1 MAEISKI
8 TIPVGNGTQTY
19 DIKDATA
26 RAAIAGGTAFA
37 GITTTA
43 LTDGAS
49 TASIS
54 VGGESVTAVN
64 GMMAIYNSKE
74 FVYASSDSKWHEF
87 GDLSSLGALAGKD
100 SASGSY
106 KPDGTVSKPT
116 VTITPSLTTV
126 NSITAV
132 GTLPTFTVSNETLSI
147 TTGTLPTKGSDKTV
161 MTGVSEVSVT
171 QPIFDGI
178 TGTVIV
184 E

>member
-74 FVYASSDSKWHEF
+74 FVYASSDSKCMN
-87 GDLSSLGALAGKD
+87 LAI
-100 SASGSY
+100 Y
-106 KPDGTVSKPT
+106 HRLEVSQ
-116 VTITPSLTTV
+116 
-126 NSITAV
+126 A
-132 GTLPTFTVSNETLSI
+132 
-147 TTGTLPTKGSDKTV
+147 KTV
-161 MTGVSEVSVT
+161 QAVHTHQQERFHSRQPPQQLLQQRSTVLLQSERCRLSQFQTKHSQSQQEHSRQKAVT
-171 QPIFDGI
+171 
-178 TGTVIV
+178 
-184 E
+184 

>member
-1 MAEISKI
+1 MADISKI
-8 TIPVGNGTQTY
+8 TIPVGGSTQTFE
-19 DIKDATA
+19 IKDATA

-37 GITTTA
+37 GITTTV

-64 GMMAIYNSKE
+64 GMMAIYNDKE

-87 GDLSSLGALAGKD
+87 GDLSSLGSLASKN

-106 KPDGTVSKPT
+106 TPAGTVSQPT
-116 VTITPSLTTV
+116 ASATTSSTTV

-132 GTLPTFTVSNETLSI
+132 GTLPTFTVSNETLTI
-147 TTGTLPTKGSDKTV
+147 TAGTLPTKGSDTTV
-161 MTGVSEVSVT
+161 ITAVSGVTVT
-171 QPIFDGI
+171 QPIFSGTAATI
-178 TGTVIV
+178 TV

>member
-8 TIPVGNGTQTY
+8 TIPVGGSTQTF

-43 LTDGAS
+43 LSDGAS
-49 TASIS
+49 TATISI
-54 VGGESVTAVN
+54 GGESVTAIN
-64 GMMAIYNSKE
+64 GMIAIYNNKE
-74 FVYASSDSKWHEF
+74 FIFAESDSKWHEF
-87 GDLSSLGALAGKD
+87 GDLSTLGSLALKN

-106 KPDGTVSKPT
+106 TPAGEVSQPT
-116 VTITPSLTTV
+116 ATPSTSTTTV

-132 GTLPTFTVSNETLSI
+132 GTLPTFTVSNEILTI
-147 TTGTLPTKGSDKTV
+147 TAGTLPTKGANT
-161 MTGVSEVSVT
+161 
-171 QPIFDGI
+171 
-178 TGTVIV
+178 TVISAINSITVSQPTFSGTAATITV

>member
-1 MAEISKI
+1 MADISKI
-8 TIPVGNGTQTY
+8 TIPVGGSTQTFE
-19 DIKDATA
+19 IKDATA

-37 GITTTA
+37 GITTTV

-54 VGGESVTAVN
+54 VDGESVTAVN
-64 GMMAIYNSKE
+64 GMMAIYNDKE

-87 GDLSSLGALAGKD
+87 GDLSSLGSLASKN

-106 KPDGTVSKPT
+106 TPAGTVSQPRASAT
-116 VTITPSLTTV
+116 TSSTTV

-132 GTLPTFTVSNETLSI
+132 GTLPTFTVSNETLTI
-147 TTGTLPTKGSDKTV
+147 TAGTLPTKGSDTTV
-161 MTGVSEVSVT
+161 ITAVSGVTVT
-171 QPIFDGI
+171 QPTFDGTTATI
-178 TGTVIV
+178 TV